1 VSPGTLLEARVGY
14 RNFNLCP
21 HCVLQGQQAIL
32 CRLCEGIPMIS
43 RSDGKLFHLLLADR
57 PIPYPAESKSEASEK
72 LSTCFWYSHVSQ
84 IEKTSSVIVILPG
97 SATNHASLFR
107 QIEHIADLLAELLAS
122 ARRVAGMYE
131 LVGGRLVESTY

>member
-1 VSPGTLLEARVGY
+1 VSTGTLLEARVGY

-43 RSDGKLFHLLLADR
+43 RSDGKLFHLLLADH
-57 PIPYPAESKSEASEK
+57 PIPYPAESKSEPSEK

-84 IEKTSSVIVILPG
+84 RETTSSVIVILPG
-97 SATNHASLFR
+97 PATNRASLFR
-107 QIEHIADLLAELLAS
+107 QIEHIADLLAELLAN

-131 LVGGRLVESTY
+131 LIGDGLVEFAY